1 MRAEYPQRLSRQ
13 SSGSAALPQ
22 HAAALA
28 LCGAA
33 PDADLFA
40 TLEREFE
47 ARCSHPALAT
57 DLFRD
62 FGVLVILRIEDAGVE
77 SATCAEHAPFE
88 FVFRHVDAPLERS
101 SRATLEL
108 HAGATPEGT
117 AAITVLSFFFN
128 RNDGH
133 QLGPVATDECR

>member
-33 PDADLFA
+33 PDADFFA
-40 TLEREFE
+40 ALQREFE

-62 FGVLVILRIEDAGVE
+62 FRVLVTLRIKDAGVE

-88 FVFRHVDAPLERS
+88 FVFRHVMPLWNGRP
-101 SRATLEL
+101 RATLEL

-117 AAITVLSFFFN
+117 AAITLLSFFFDRN
-128 RNDGH
+128 RGH
-133 QLGPVATDECR
+133 KFGPVAIDECR